1 MKKEFFGN
9 IAKLVLGLCL
19 IFASSFLVLTLKG
32 KFILPISLV
41 ATFFTKG
48 GTLAGIYTI
57 LYIVAGVCNIAMGFS
72 EILDIVKQDYQDRSS
87 IQ

>member
-1 MKKEFFGN
+1 MKKELFGN
-9 IAKLVLGLCL
+9 ITKVILGFCLV
-19 IFASSFLVLTLKG
+19 FAVSFLVFILKG
-32 KFILPISLV
+32 KFVLPINLV
-41 ATFFTKG
+41 ATFLTKG

-57 LYIVAGVCNIAMGFS
+57 LYIIVGICNIIIGFS